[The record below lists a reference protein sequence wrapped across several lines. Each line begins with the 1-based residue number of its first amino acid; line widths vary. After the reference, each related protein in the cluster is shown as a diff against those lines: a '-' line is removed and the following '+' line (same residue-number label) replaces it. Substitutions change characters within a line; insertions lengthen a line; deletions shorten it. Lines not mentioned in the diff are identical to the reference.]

1 MIIKLA
7 KVFYRWTIPHLSL
20 YTEKIYNLCKIAAET
35 EHDYTV
41 CVYGKNSRLHHHH
54 TSSHI
59 YIEFMTQK
67 KFCVLCCQFYIMNKD
82 IRKENI
88 YDPFSG

>member
-54 TSSHI
+54 TYWI
-59 YIEFMTQK
+59 YASEE
-67 KFCVLCCQFYIMNKD
+67 VLHLMLSVLYN
-82 IRKENI
+82 E
-88 YDPFSG
+88 